1 MSAQTN
7 PVVEALMALH
17 KANTD
22 LLWSLEWI
30 NSLIDDLNTG
40 RESEHPRTLE
50 FLTELRERRTDSVG
64 LDCLAK
70 EVWQ

>member
-22 LLWSLEWI
+22 LLWALEWI
-30 NSLIDDLNTG
+30 NSLIDDINTG
-40 RESEHPRTLE
+40 REDEHPRTLE
-50 FLTELRERRTDSVG
+50 FLAELSERRTDSFG
-64 LDCLAK
+64 LNVLAK